1 VHTQSGPPRAAKERK
16 VLAMHDLKIA
26 DPLRCPRELLQL
38 LFENSLSEEALL
50 LSARIDTAQLQAWQ
64 QELAAVS
71 GL

>member
-1 VHTQSGPPRAAKERK
+1 
-16 VLAMHDLKIA
+16 MHDLKIA

-50 LSARIDTAQLQAWQ
+50 LSTRIDTAQLQVWQ